1 MHILKLAN
9 QKKFLLLLI
18 STLVLASGTAIGA
31 TLFNTPEG
39 GYLLCVNKSTKVVT
53 YPESQKCPTGFKRLV
68 LGARGLKGELG
79 PQGEVGLQGLLGP
92 QGLIG
97 PAGKDGLPGIP
108 GLPGS
113 SGAQGP
119 AGASGSPGLYKIYDR
134 NNELVGNLLGSS
146 NGVTSF
152 DVMTPGGYSYSYDI
166 NGTIYDAGID
176 VWFLDNACAGTPYVE
191 TRAIHRYI
199 GDGAVDYNQRMYS
212 ATKPIVM
219 LKGLGTD
226 NRANNFATDR
236 VFIPASESR
245 TATTFYTV
253 GDYMSNSQTPGCY
266 PYTVLSG
273 VGRLGDATRF
283 DITEL
288 LPFTGTLR
296 TRFTGL
302 LQIR

>member
-1 MHILKLAN
+1 MRILKVAR
-9 QKKFLLLLI
+9 QKKFAFLLI
-18 STLVLASGTAIGA
+18 WSLVLASGTAIGA
-31 TLFNTPEG
+31 NLLNTPEG

-53 YPESQKCPTGFKRLV
+53 YPESQKCPAGFKKLV
-68 LGARGLKGELG
+68 LGARGLKGEIG
-79 PQGEVGLQGLLGP
+79 PQGEVGLQGLVGP

-97 PAGKDGLPGIP
+97 ASGKDGLPG
-108 GLPGS
+108 LPGA
-113 SGAQGP
+113 SGAPGP
-119 AGASGSPGLYKIYDR
+119 AGAAGSAGLYKVYDK

-152 DVMTPGGYSYSYDI
+152 DVMTPGGFSYSYDI
-166 NGTIYDAGID
+166 NGTIYDSGID

-226 NRANNFATDR
+226 SRSNNFATDR

-273 VGRLGDATRF
+273 AGRLGDETQF

-296 TRFTGL
+296 IRFAGL
-302 LQIR
+302 LQVR